1 MSKKSS
7 LPLVLAIFSAFM
19 ALVYVALGIFY
30 LTTDYGVMVERKI
43 GKWPGY
49 LLIAFGL
56 FRAYTTY
63 QKFKSL
69 KEDND

>member
-1 MSKKSS
+1 
-7 LPLVLAIFSAFM
+7 M
-19 ALVYVALGIFY
+19 AVIYIALGVFY

-43 GKWPGY
+43 GTWPGY

-56 FRAYTTY
+56 YRAFGTY

>member
-1 MSKKSS
+1 MSKKST
-7 LPLVLAIFSAFM
+7 LPLVLVIFSALM
-19 ALVYVALGIFY
+19 AVIYIALGVFY

-43 GKWPGY
+43 GTWPGY

-56 FRAYTTY
+56 YRAFGTY